1 MEATAASPDIAEL
14 QRAIERAN
22 AALIECHELFKV
34 IARADLEGGGE
45 VCILTLANI
54 GARIADDTTSTV

>member
-1 MEATAASPDIAEL
+1 MEATAASPDVATL

-22 AALIECHELFKV
+22 TALIECHELFKV
-34 IARADLEGGGE
+34 IARADLERSGE